1 LFALLLFQTAWAEG
15 PVRIVSLKPS
25 ITDTVYALGLGDRL
39 VGVTRYCSVP
49 EGRKKPAV
57 VADYTRPYVE
67 RIVALSPELVLGS
80 RENSSRRSIDNLRRM
95 GIRVELFPF
104 GNMEESLE
112 SIQVI
117 SDVLGEEKRGRRL
130 VKELRLELA
139 RLKRRYGEKSAK
151 RAVIVWG
158 RRPMVVAG
166 TGTFMDEA
174 LPYIGSVNA
183 VQGSGVKY
191 PKIGLEELIALDPDV
206 IVDLS
211 MGSEKGDTAKRPW
224 DRTEAIDAR
233 VISMDIND
241 FRAGPRL
248 IDGLRKLGEEMHR

>member
-1 LFALLLFQTAWAEG
+1 
-15 PVRIVSLKPS
+15 
-25 ITDTVYALGLGDRL
+25 
-39 VGVTRYCSVP
+39 
-49 EGRKKPAV
+49 
-57 VADYTRPYVE
+57 
-67 RIVALSPELVLGS
+67 
-80 RENSSRRSIDNLRRM
+80 
-95 GIRVELFPF
+95 
-104 GNMEESLE
+104 MEESLE